1 MRAFQQTWLREIR
14 SFRGVFL
21 SGVPVAA
28 FLAVSGWTFVML
40 LRRDEGG
47 ISQLQSVWGCAV
59 APWLPILCSL
69 LTMRLF
75 TVDRSSGMIELL
87 MASPVRERDLV
98 IGKFLSA
105 LTLVALAL
113 VFSLIFPVLVL
124 PRISESLRECIQ
136 PVAFGA
142 TFAILL
148 LQACTW
154 CAAGTMISVLYS
166 NQAAAAVTSLILCSG
181 MPIVVY
187 FGILAWI
194 PSVRITMAW
203 MPLLVHVVDF
213 STGLFSTGVLVF
225 YSVLSVFFLFT
236 CSKALALLRLR

>member
-1 MRAFQQTWLREIR
+1 MRALQQTWFRELW
-14 SFRGVFL
+14 SFRGSFY
-21 SGVPVAA
+21 SGTPVAA
-28 FLAVSGWTFVML
+28 FLAVSGWSFVML

-75 TVDRSSGMIELL
+75 AVERSSGMIELL

-98 IGKFLSA
+98 LGKFLSS

-113 VFSLIFPVLVL
+113 FCSMIFPVFIL
-124 PRISESLRECIQ
+124 PRISEPLRECIQ
-136 PVAFGA
+136 PVAFMA
-142 TFAILL
+142 TFGILL
-148 LQACTW
+148 LQSCAW

-187 FGILAWI
+187 FGILVWI
-194 PSVRITMAW
+194 PSVRTEMAW

-213 STGLFSTGVLVF
+213 STGLFSSGVFVF
-225 YSVLSVFFLFT
+225 YSVLSVFFLFA

>member
-1 MRAFQQTWLREIR
+1 MRALQQIWWREIR
-14 SFRGVFL
+14 SFRGSFYC
-21 SGVPVAA
+21 GAPVAA

-75 TVDRSSGMIELL
+75 SVERSSGMIELL

-98 IGKFLSA
+98 IGKFLSS

-113 VFSLIFPVLVL
+113 LCSLIFPAFIL
-124 PRISESLRECIQ
+124 PRISEPLSECVQ
-136 PVAFGA
+136 PIAFAA
-142 TFAILL
+142 TFGILL
-148 LQACTW
+148 IQSCTW
-154 CAAGTMISVLYS
+154 CAAGTMISVMYS
-166 NQAAAAVTSLILCSG
+166 NQAAAAVTSLVLCSG
-181 MPIVVY
+181 MRIVVY

-194 PSVRITMAW
+194 PSVGTEMTW

-213 STGLFSTGVLVF
+213 STGLFSSGVFIF
-225 YSVLSVFFLFT
+225 YSVLSVAFLFA

>member
-1 MRAFQQTWLREIR
+1 MRALQQIWWREVH
-14 SFRGVFL
+14 SFRGSFYC
-21 SGVPVAA
+21 GAPVAA

-75 TVDRSSGMIELL
+75 SVERSSGMIELL
-87 MASPVRERDLV
+87 IASPVRERDLV
-98 IGKFLSA
+98 IGKFLSS

-113 VFSLIFPVLVL
+113 LCSLIFPAFIL
-124 PRISESLRECIQ
+124 PRISGPLSECVQ
-136 PVAFGA
+136 PVAFAA
-142 TFAILL
+142 TFGILL
-148 LQACTW
+148 IQACTW
-154 CAAGTMISVLYS
+154 CAAGTMISVMYS

-194 PSVRITMAW
+194 PSLRMEMAW
-203 MPLLVHVVDF
+203 MPLLIHVVDF
-213 STGLFSTGVLVF
+213 STGLFSSAVF
-225 YSVLSVFFLFT
+225 IFYGVLSVFFLFA